1 MGAGG
6 TYCVPTAIAPRRP
19 CSTCTRLRRRAP
31 FTCAS
36 ATSRCARPKTPSTSC
51 GGSTASSLPRGPAP
65 RGTRRRSRSAFCAC
79 WPRLGRCSPDTRH
92 LLLRPNH
99 RVPFLTAK
107 RLRERRD
114 VRERPID
121 PPPLGGVGVHRD
133 ARAEPLGPVV
143 PAPALCVG
151 DEVALLGRVALDQPP
166 PRRRP
171 VSRSFA
177 PPPPC
182 RPMAVGSTRREGR
195 PSRSS
200 AGRYWR

>member
-36 ATSRCARPKTPSTSC
+36 ATSRCARPRTPSTSC

-79 WPRLGRCSPDTRH
+79 WPRRGRCSPDTRH

-99 RVPFLTAK
+99 RVPFLAAK

-114 VRERPID
+114 IRERSID
-121 PPPLGGVGVHRD
+121 APPLGGVRVHRH
-133 ARAEPLGPVV
+133 AGAELLGPHVHR
-143 PAPALCVG
+143 PALRIAN
-151 DEVALLGRVALDQPP
+151 EVPLLRRVALDQTG
-166 PRRRP
+166 
-171 VSRSFA
+171 A
-177 PPPPC
+177 PLAREPALERVVC
-182 RPMAVGSTRREGR
+182 RQ
-195 PSRSS
+195 
-200 AGRYWR
+200 